1 MNCILDIATFK
12 KIEMDYTFKV
22 MRFSFL
28 KILLF
33 QFFKRSVSL
42 LIIISH
48 VEKIYK
54 LNLKNVN
61 IGLILLFLL
70 FTIEFP
76 NLFRIYIYYYFF
88 IFKFTSLFRFI

>member
-1 MNCILDIATFK
+1 MNRILDIATFK

-22 MRFSFL
+22 MRLSFL

-61 IGLILLFLL
+61 RANFVISPFH
-70 FTIEFP
+70 F
-76 NLFRIYIYYYFF
+76 
-88 IFKFTSLFRFI
+88 